1 MAHISGHAVVA
12 SYKHDSQSE
21 TEPKL
26 MQLEF
31 VPVEEF
37 YFALTLAVRTL
48 DDFPIPGLAEAV
60 EKRLKQEFGQPST
73 VAAANQNTYNYVF
86 RVKDVDNSPA
96 SQLILSIADWQGNL
110 RLSSDYGWTLDTER
124 KPIRTDKFNQRAAF
138 SQTVRSY
145 LQDWLQLSFAS

>member
-1 MAHISGHAVVA
+1 
-12 SYKHDSQSE
+12 
-21 TEPKL
+21 

-48 DDFPIPGLAEAV
+48 DDLPTEGLAQQV

-86 RVKDVDNSPA
+86 RVKEVDNSPA
-96 SQLILSIADWQGNL
+96 DQLILSIADWQGNL
-110 RLSSDYGWTLDTER
+110 RLSSDYGWMLDAER
-124 KPIRTDKFNQRAAF
+124 KPVRTDKFNQRSEF
-138 SQTVRSY
+138 SQTVRSH
-145 LQDWLQLSFAS
+145 LQDWLQVSLA